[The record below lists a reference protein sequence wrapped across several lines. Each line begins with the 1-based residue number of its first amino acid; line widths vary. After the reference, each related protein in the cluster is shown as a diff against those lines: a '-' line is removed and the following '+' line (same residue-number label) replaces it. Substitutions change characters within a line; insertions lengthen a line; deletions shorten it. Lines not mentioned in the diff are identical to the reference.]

1 MVTFWEKVQQLFL
14 PQQTAYI
21 KLRGNLITTL
31 GLDTSVTNDQIVQ
44 AVKDLVKPVGV
55 VGGVEPTNF
64 VEDFRSLILS
74 GYGFQPS
81 AFILIRN
88 APLTIINLKEPVGG
102 GLTYDNRIE
111 LNGISHEAALHE
123 FCHWWWERNYINKN
137 NIYNFTKDWFRCQYA
152 IEATTATRQFVSLQ
166 LFGDGKDWKGIFYN
180 NNLGRHLTMDEITV
194 DNIKSLIDWD
204 HIFVNVCSFTMGSYK
219 NGARALPEF
228 MWKYFDRVFTGD
240 ITLVPYY
247 LPGGNV

>member
-1 MVTFWEKVQQLFL
+1 MATFWEKVQQLIL
-14 PQQTAYI
+14 PQQRAYI
-21 KLRGNLITTL
+21 KLRGDLITL
-31 GLDTSVTNDQIVQ
+31 LNLSTSLSNDEIVN
-44 AVKDLVKPVGV
+44 AVKKATGIEL
-55 VGGVEPTNF
+55 PTNR
-64 VEDFRSLILS
+64 VEVFRNKILD
-74 GYGFQPS
+74 GYGFTNS
-81 AFILIRN
+81 AKKLLASF
-88 APLTIINLKEPVGG
+88 PLTISNLDEPVGG
-102 GLTYDNRIE
+102 GLTYDDRIE

-219 NGARALPEF
+219 SGARALPEF

-240 ITLVPYY
+240 ITLLPYY